1 LGDQFKAFNGEQ
13 IASVTVRLFVS
24 GIGEGSPTDGGSVL
38 VYLVPGVGGLPGTT
52 SGLTLANEKYVGTIL
67 DTSLSIGNSLNL
79 TVTPSSPIS
88 LTQGNWWLVLTSGSD
103 PNNFNGSV
111 NPTDTVAKWDQQLS
125 SVALADGAIGIPPA
139 GNDSAHPSGGVFI
152 GDPLNV
158 YQAEIQAAPEPA
170 SLALLGVGLA
180 GLGMNRRRRAK
191 KVSV

>member
-1 LGDQFKAFNGEQ
+1 
-13 IASVTVRLFVS
+13 
-24 GIGEGSPTDGGSVL
+24 
-38 VYLVPGVGGLPGTT
+38 
-52 SGLTLANEKYVGTIL
+52 
-67 DTSLSIGNSLNL
+67 
-79 TVTPSSPIS
+79 
-88 LTQGNWWLVLTSGSD
+88 
-103 PNNFNGSV
+103 
-111 NPTDTVAKWDQQLS
+111 VAKWDQQLS